1 MTILEESMDTIVC
14 VKQVPVKGEVP
25 IDPRTGILKREKVPG
40 VINEEDLCAL
50 EEALLLKEKHGGG
63 VTALSMG
70 PPQAEGALREA
81 LAMGV
86 DKAVLLSDRAF
97 AGSDTLATSYVLAQA
112 IRKLGAFDLIL
123 CGKQSSDGNTA
134 QVGPELAEHLGLPQV
149 TSVQRLEIYR
159 GKVEAERALEFSVQ
173 WVEARLPAVLTVT
186 RHINAPRQVSVEEIL
201 VACREKEVI
210 TWKADDLGVDIRRVG
225 LMGSSTLMVAAWLPE
240 PRKRMGEIL
249 TGPTREVVRMLLER
263 LRQREVI

>member
-1 MTILEESMDTIVC
+1 MNIIVC
-14 VKQVPVKGEVP
+14 IKQVPVKGEVP
-25 IDPRTGILKREKVPG
+25 IDPRAGILKREKVPG
-40 VINEEDLCAL
+40 VINQEDLCAL
-50 EEALLLKEKHGGG
+50 EEGLLMKEKHGGG

-86 DKAVLLSDRAF
+86 DRAVLLCDRAF

-112 IRKLGAFDLIL
+112 IRKLGGFDLIL

-149 TSVQRLEIYR
+149 TSVQRLEIYQGR
-159 GKVEAERALEFSVQ
+159 VEAERALESSLQ
-173 WVEARLPAVLTVT
+173 WVEARLPAVITVT
-186 RHINAPRQVSVEEIL
+186 RHINNPRQVSVEAIL

-210 TWKADDLGVDIRRVG
+210 TWKADDLRVDISRVG
-225 LMGSSTLMVAAWLPE
+225 LMGSSTRMVAAWLPE

-249 TGPTREVVRMLLER
+249 AGPTSEVVKTLLER